1 MIRAGLCSVTFRQL
15 AAEEVA
21 ARAAAAGL
29 EVIEWGGDV
38 HVPPGDVERAA
49 EVAAATTDAGLAVC
63 SYGSY
68 FRAGADESLTPI
80 LDSATALA
88 ADRVR
93 IWAGRT
99 GSADASPEQY
109 AQVVSRLRDA
119 VAEASERRVALAL
132 EFHRRTLADTPAATL
147 RLLADVP
154 GLSTYWQPTV
164 DAPDDVALHEFAQIA
179 EHTSAVHV
187 FSWWPFD
194 TRLRLSARESLWHP
208 LFVAASAQPVPPRD
222 ALLEFVV
229 DDDPALLAAEAATLL
244 DLLDRGAASESPRP
258 EPGRDAGNR

>member
-1 MIRAGLCSVTFRQL
+1 MIRPGLCSVTFRQL

-21 ARAAAAGL
+21 VRAASAGL

-38 HVPPGDVERAA
+38 HVPPGDAERAA

-68 FRAGADESLTPI
+68 FRAGADEALTPI
-80 LDSATALA
+80 LASATALA

-99 GSADASPEQY
+99 GSAEASPQHY
-109 AQVVSRLRDA
+109 AQVVARLRDA
-119 VAEASERRVALAL
+119 VAEASERGITLAL

-164 DAPDDVALHEFAQIA
+164 DATDEVALA
-179 EHTSAVHV
+179 EYEQVAAHTSAVHV

-194 TRLRLSARESLWHP
+194 TRLRLAERASLWHP
-208 LFVAASAQPVPPRD
+208 LFATASAQPVPPRD

-229 DDDPALLAAEAATLL
+229 DDDPALLSAEAAALL
-244 DLLDRGAASESPRP
+244 ALLGRDPLVESPDRAT
-258 EPGRDAGNR
+258 GRDAGRR